1 MENNHKRYNFLKNF
15 LGVFFKSAYRPI
27 YENID
32 RIPSEGPIIVCG
44 NHIHLYDQCLPILST
59 KRMLHY
65 MAKKEYFDGPFAW
78 FFKASGCISVDRSI
92 HDDSAKNKALEVL
105 NNGYGLGIYPEGTRN
120 QLASSTKK
128 DRCEKVYEYFKN
140 DMTYKEFYKIIKKN
154 YVRLTQIDLLEEL
167 LDKKKITKKEFKK
180 YAIADFKEL
189 NELVDKKII
198 TKARLKEA
206 LLLPIRFGTVSMAQ
220 KTGATIVPYA
230 ITGKYDK
237 SRTLKITF
245 LETFKVG
252 KDEDLEA
259 ANKKLTKILRD
270 GIYEGN
276 K

>member
-1 MENNHKRYNFLKNF
+1 MENNHKRYNFFKGA
-15 LGVFFKSAYRPI
+15 LGILFRVAYRPK
-27 YENID
+27 YENIEN
-32 RIPSEGPIIVCG
+32 IPTEGPIIVCG

-78 FFKASGCISVDRSI
+78 FFKASGCISVNRSI
-92 HDDSAKNKALEVL
+92 HDESAKEKALEVL

-128 DRCEKVYEYFKN
+128 DRCEKVYEYYKK
-140 DMTYKEFYKIIKKN
+140 DMTYKKFYKTIKKN

-180 YAIADFKEL
+180 YAIAEFKDL
-189 NELVDKKII
+189 NELVERKIVS
-198 TKARLKEA
+198 KNKLMDA
-206 LLLPIRFGTVSMAQ
+206 LLLPTKFGVVSMAQ

-230 ITGKYDK
+230 ITGKYDH
-237 SRTLKITF
+237 SRTLKIKF
-245 LETFKVG
+245 LETFKVE
-252 KDEDLEA
+252 KDESLED
-259 ANKKLTKILRD
+259 ANKKLRNILIK